1 GGGPGARS
9 RAGVHQAVRPRRH
22 PGVPLTG
29 PVMRGYLELCT
40 LGDLLVRGSEHHPER
55 DALVLPGVRRSY
67 RELADRATEV
77 ARSLTAM
84 GVTRGDRVGL
94 FMPNGAEFIEVL
106 FGILFT
112 GAVA

>member
-1 GGGPGARS
+1 MS
-9 RAGVHQAVRPRRH
+9 
-22 PGVPLTG
+22 
-29 PVMRGYLELCT
+29 GYLELCT
-40 LGDLLVRGSEHHPER
+40 LGDLLVRGSEQHPGR

-67 RELADRATEV
+67 RELAGRATQV

-94 FMPNGAEFIEVL
+94 FMPNGAEFIEIL

-112 GAVA
+112 GAVAVPVNAASPPASSATWRGTRA